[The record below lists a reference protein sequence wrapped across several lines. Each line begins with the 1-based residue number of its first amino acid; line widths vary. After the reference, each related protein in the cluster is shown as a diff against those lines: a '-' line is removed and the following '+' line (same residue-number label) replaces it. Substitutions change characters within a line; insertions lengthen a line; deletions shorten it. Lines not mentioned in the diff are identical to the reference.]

1 MSTKTFKTLYSQ
13 KSTKKVLK
21 WDINVSGTTNNATI
35 TTIYGQI
42 DGKMIENKRVID
54 TGKNI
59 GKKNETTPFEQAV
72 FEATKLWQKKI
83 DQSGYIEFLDIQN
96 DNLSKSDKKQSSTKE
111 QKLELN
117 MIRPMLAHKY
127 DDKKKHIKYPCFV
140 QPKLDGVRCLAYKDN
155 GIIYLMSRTGK
166 PFIHLNHIKEAL
178 EKIDFTGFLDGELFT
193 TKMEFS
199 NISGIIRKQ
208 KLNKEDI
215 QLSYNIEY
223 HVYDTFDINNLEIPF
238 NERNQIVNNF
248 KLKKYLQYVPTYLC
262 KTEEI
267 MLSKYDDFV
276 KKGFEGIMI
285 RNYDG
290 LYKVKFR
297 SNDLIKLKPFLDAE
311 YKIVDFTQGT
321 GRDKGCVIWICENN
335 NGETFRCRPNGSLDE
350 RKELFNNGKKYIGKM
365 LTIRYQELQ
374 DDIPRFGIGIGIR
387 DYE

>member
-1 MSTKTFKTLYSQ
+1 MSTKTFTTLYSK
-13 KSTKKVLK
+13 KSTNKILK
-21 WDINVSGTTNNATI
+21 WDINVSGTKNNATI

-42 DGKMIENKRVID
+42 DGKMIESSREID

-59 GKKNETTPFEQAV
+59 GKKNETTPFDQAV
-72 FEATKLWQKKI
+72 FEATRLWQKKI

-96 DNLSKSDKKQSSTKE
+96 DNLPKKNTKQE

-117 MIRPMLAHKY
+117 MIRPMLAHKFA
-127 DDKKKHIKYPCFV
+127 DKQKHIKYPCFV
-140 QPKLDGVRCLAYKDN
+140 QPKLDGVRCLAYKENDIVN
-155 GIIYLMSRTGK
+155 LMSRTGK
-166 PFIHLNHIKEAL
+166 EFSHLNHIREAL
-178 EKIDFTGFLDGELFT
+178 QKIDFNGFLDGELFT

-199 NISGIIRKQ
+199 DISGIIRKQ
-208 KLNKEDI
+208 KLTDEDI

-223 HVYDTFDINNLEIPF
+223 HVYDTFDTDNLELPF
-238 NERNQIVNNF
+238 NERNQIIKDF

-262 KTEEI
+262 KTEEN

-276 KKGFEGIMI
+276 NKGFEGIMI
-285 RNYDG
+285 RNYSG
-290 LYKVKFR
+290 LYKIKFR
-297 SNDLIKLKPFLDAE
+297 SNDLIKLKPFLDSE
-311 YKIVDFTQGT
+311 YKIVDFTEGV
-321 GRDKGCVIWICENN
+321 GRDKGCVIWICENK
-335 NGETFRCRPNGSLDE
+335 NGETFRCRPNGSLDD